1 MIPVGGAGAKGAPG
15 TRVHVRPDAVR
26 DGRVVLDADETRHVR
41 RVLRLRVGDLV
52 SAMDGLGHEW
62 TVRLT
67 ALGARAEGEILE
79 AGASAPESPLHLTLA
94 QGLPKGDKLE
104 GIIRM
109 STELGVAAIVP
120 LLAARSVAR
129 ADAARWPGRRARW
142 ERVAREAA
150 KQCGRAVVPTV
161 GAPSTL
167 ADWLAKRDRDG
178 LLLCLWEREPVS
190 LAERLPARA
199 PSRAAVVIGPEGGL
213 ADDEVAALRAA
224 GAIVAGL
231 GPRLLRTETA
241 GPVAVALLQ
250 ARWGDL
256 GTAGPGSA

>member
-1 MIPVGGAGAKGAPG
+1 MSPAWP
-15 TRVHVRPDAVR
+15 RVHVRPEAVHGAR
-26 DGRVVLDADETRHVR
+26 LVLDARETHHLH
-41 RVLRLRVGDLV
+41 RVLRLRAGDLV
-52 SAMDGLGHEW
+52 RAMDGAGHEW

-67 ALGARAEGEILE
+67 SVSPRAAEGEILE
-79 AGASAPESPLHLTLA
+79 AGAPPQESPLHLTLA

-109 STELGVAAIVP
+109 STELGVAAVAP
-120 LLAARSVAR
+120 LLTERSVAR
-129 ADAARWPGRRARW
+129 PDAARWTGRRARW

-150 KQCGRAVVPTV
+150 KQCGRAVVPAVT
-161 GAPSTL
+161 APLGL
-167 ADWLAKRDRDG
+167 AEWLATWAGEG
-178 LLLCLWEREPVS
+178 LLLCLWEGETAP

-199 PSRAAVVIGPEGGL
+199 PARVAVVVGPEGGL
-213 ADDEVAALRAA
+213 ATEEVDALRAA
-224 GAIVAGL
+224 GAVVAGL

-256 GTAGPGSA
+256 GTRRPQPAS

>member
-1 MIPVGGAGAKGAPG
+1 MSGAGP
-15 TRVHVRPDAVR
+15 RVHVRPGAVSGAR
-26 DGRVVLDADETRHVR
+26 LVLDAAETRHLR

-52 SAMDGLGHEW
+52 RAMDGAGHEW

-67 ALGARAEGEILE
+67 ALASRSAEGEILE
-79 AGASAPESPLHLTLA
+79 ATSPPRESPLHLTLV

-150 KQCGRAVVPTV
+150 KQCGRAVVPAV
-161 GAPSTL
+161 AAPAGL
-167 ADWLAKRDRDG
+167 ADWLAAREGSG
-178 LLLCLWEREPVS
+178 LLVCLWERETAP
-190 LAERLPARA
+190 LAEQLPALAPTRA
-199 PSRAAVVIGPEGGL
+199 TVVVGPEGGL
-213 ADDEVAALRAA
+213 AEDEVAALRAA

-256 GTAGPGSA
+256 GVGPRVEPA